1 MVINLMLN
9 LYQSVKSKY
18 GATNLIKPLMMKNFK
33 TKNSI
38 GLFTLVVALMV
49 VGCKDKAAEKE
60 VIVAP
65 ASTTETR
72 IETTKVIEK
81 EAPKADSSSTSV
93 TVDSKGVKVDTKD
106 VDVKI
111 GN

>member
-1 MVINLMLN
+1 
-9 LYQSVKSKY
+9 
-18 GATNLIKPLMMKNFK
+18 MMKKFK

-38 GLFTLVVALMV
+38 GLFTLLVALMML
-49 VGCKDKAAEKE
+49 GCKDKAAEKE
-60 VIVAP
+60 VIVVP
-65 ASTTETR
+65 ATTTETST
-72 IETTKVIEK
+72 ETTKVIEK
-81 EAPKADSSSTSV
+81 ETPADSSSTSV